1 MHCCLAKLT
10 SRMSLFKRRFDDLA
24 LAAIALL
31 VMVAAARASEE
42 SVDQTTKI
50 ALSLD
55 AHVKHGR
62 ALFIA
67 QCASCHGRTGYGD
80 SSRSI
85 PALAGQRFAY
95 IVRQLANFSGDERE
109 SETMHHVV
117 DRVSMRGAQAWADVA
132 AYVSRLPVNPA
143 AETGDGTHL
152 ALGRGIFREQCAS
165 CHQPDAAGDQDGL
178 VPALKGQHYS
188 YLLGQLRQLAADRRH
203 NVDEDLQR
211 FIQSLDEQDKQ
222 AVADYLSRQHA
233 PGKNHQVMRQDGTLV
248 D

>member
-1 MHCCLAKLT
+1 
-10 SRMSLFKRRFDDLA
+10 MSAFNKIFDTLA

-31 VMVAAARASEE
+31 VMLAAARASEE
-42 SVDQTTKI
+42 SVDEATKT

-55 AHVKHGR
+55 ARLKHGR
-62 ALFIA
+62 SLFIA

-95 IVRQLANFSGDERE
+95 IVRQLANFSGNERE
-109 SETMHHVV
+109 NDIMHHVV
-117 DRVSMRGAQAWADVA
+117 AQPNMRRAQSWADVA
-132 AYVSRLPVNPA
+132 AYLSRLPVNPA

-152 ALGRGIFREQCAS
+152 ALGRGIFHEQCAS
-165 CHQPDAAGDQDGL
+165 CHEADAGGDQDGL

-203 NVDEDLQR
+203 NVDEEVLR
-211 FIQSLDEQDKQ
+211 FVRSLDEQEKQ
-222 AVADYLSRQHA
+222 GVADYLSRQHE
-233 PGKNHQVMRQDGTLV
+233 PGKNHQLMRENGTLV